1 MPAAKKPIGE
11 NGLRIVSLIAE
22 NVKKLTAVEIR
33 PDGRMVKITGG
44 NAQGKSSIL
53 DCIWLACD
61 RASNPQEQPI
71 RSGQKQARI
80 RVDFGEIVVE
90 RRFNDKGGSLT
101 VESAEGASFK
111 SPQTMLDQFF
121 GSLSFDP
128 LAFTRM
134 DPKKQVAALREIAQ
148 VDVDID
154 VLEGQIA
161 SDFQKRTDVNRD
173 AKARRAAAEAIAVPK
188 DLPAEL
194 VDEKALLDEIQ
205 AAGEHNVQ
213 IETRKARR
221 VETQNE
227 ANLKKQ
233 QATAKRDRAAEL
245 REQAAA
251 LDREAASL
259 LESAATLERKID
271 EAEALPEPIDV
282 AALRA
287 RLDQA
292 QSVNRQIGL
301 RERRAVIEA
310 DYVELERQSAAL
322 TAAIDERRKQI
333 ADAIAAAKMPVPG
346 LGFADGVVTYNG
358 IPFNQ
363 ASAAEQLTVSFAIAK
378 AANPKLRVI
387 LIKDASLL
395 DEKSLERL
403 ADMAKDGDYQ
413 IWLEKVDS
421 SGKIGFYIEDGAV
434 RAVDGE
440 PVKAEAAAA

>member
-1 MPAAKKPIGE
+1 MAAKKEIGA

-71 RSGQKQARI
+71 RRGQQQARI
-80 RVDFGEIVVE
+80 RVDLGEIIVE
-90 RRFNDKGGSLT
+90 RKFNDKGGSLT

-134 DPKKQVAALREIAQ
+134 DPKKQVVALRDIAQ
-148 VDVDID
+148 VEVDID
-154 VLEGQIA
+154 VLEGRIA
-161 SDFQKRTDVNRD
+161 SDFQKRTEVNRD
-173 AKARRAAAEAIAVPK
+173 AKARRSAADAIMFPK
-188 DLPAEL
+188 DLPAEP
-194 VDEKALLDEIQ
+194 VDEKALLDQIQ
-205 AAGEHNVQ
+205 SAGEHNAQ
-213 IETRKARR
+213 IETRKTRR
-221 VETQNE
+221 TE
-227 ANLKKQ
+227 AQADANTKKQ
-233 QATAKRDRAAEL
+233 RAIAKRDRAADL
-245 REQAAA
+245 RAQADQLDKEASA
-251 LDREAASL
+251 LLDE
-259 LESAATLERKID
+259 AATLEKKID
-271 EAEALPEPIDV
+271 DAPPLPEPIDV
-282 AALRA
+282 TALRA
-287 RLDQA
+287 RLDEA
-292 QSVNRQIGL
+292 QSTNKQIGL
-301 RERRAVIEA
+301 RERRSVIEA
-310 DYVELERQSAAL
+310 DAVELERQAAAL
-322 TAAIDERRKQI
+322 TDAIEAKRKQM
-333 ADAIAAAKMPVPG
+333 ADAIAAAKMPVQG
-346 LGFADGVVTYNG
+346 LGFENGAVTYNG

-378 AANPKLRVI
+378 SANPKLRVI

-403 ADMAKDGDYQ
+403 AEMAKDGDYQ

-434 RAVDGE
+434 RAVDGK
-440 PVKAEAAAA
+440 PVAEEEAAA